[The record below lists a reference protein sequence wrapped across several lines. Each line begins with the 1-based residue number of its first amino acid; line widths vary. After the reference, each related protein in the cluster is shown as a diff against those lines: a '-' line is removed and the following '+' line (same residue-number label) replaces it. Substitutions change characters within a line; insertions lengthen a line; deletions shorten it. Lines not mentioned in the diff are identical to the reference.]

1 MTAGNIAKCQSYDAL
16 RYCLCSLLV
25 KQQWLFVGILY
36 SGEQLSWTVPK
47 AFNTSCIAAG
57 QQECSKR
64 QHSLVLHGNGSSLLS
79 QRGTLTHT
87 APSECR
93 RSSLHLPPSV
103 CRILAPDQTPQMT
116 ALSPKH
122 DAHKGIIRNGLFRRA
137 LNTLPF

>member
-1 MTAGNIAKCQSYDAL
+1 MTLFDTVYVHYLSNNSGF
-16 RYCLCSLLV
+16 SLASFT
-25 KQQWLFVGILY
+25 QENNFPG
-36 SGEQLSWTVPK
+36 LSR
-47 AFNTSCIAAG
+47 NTSCIAAG

-64 QHSLVLHGNGSSLLS
+64 QHSLVLHSNGSSLLS
-79 QRGTLTHT
+79 QKGTLTHT

>member
-1 MTAGNIAKCQSYDAL
+1 MTAGNLAKCQSYDTL
-16 RYCLCSLLV
+16 RHCLCSLLV

-57 QQECSKR
+57 QQEC
-64 QHSLVLHGNGSSLLS
+64 SSLLS

-137 LNTLPF
+137 LNTSPF